1 MEFKIDRR
9 YVAIQ
14 TLKGVV
20 AYLVALFI
28 VLFFLHTNDPEGF
41 IGITLIVG
49 IGIYI
54 YQFPKK
60 IYVEDGAISF
70 VSQYSNERIKVG
82 LNDIISIE
90 NVSKS
95 YNSLKI
101 LTRFDNEYTLHPADI
116 HELEDVLSR
125 R

>member
-9 YVAIQ
+9 YVVIQ
-14 TLKGVV
+14 TLKSIV
-20 AYLVALFI
+20 AYFVALFI

-41 IGITLIVG
+41 IGITLIAG

-60 IYVEDGAISF
+60 IYVEDGSISF

-82 LNDIISIE
+82 LYDIIRIE

-116 HELEDVLSR
+116 QELEDVLSR

>member
-1 MEFKIDRR
+1 MVFKIDRR

-14 TLKGVV
+14 TLKVIV
-20 AYLVALFI
+20 AYLAALFI
-28 VLFFLHTNDPEGF
+28 VLYFLHTNDPEGF
-41 IGITLIVG
+41 IGITLIAG

-95 YNSLKI
+95 YNSLKL
-101 LTRFDNEYTLHPADI
+101 LTKCGNDYTLHPADI
-116 HELEDVLSR
+116 QKLESVLSSW
-125 R
+125 

>member
-9 YVAIQ
+9 CVAIQ
-14 TLKGVV
+14 TLKWII
-20 AYLVALFI
+20 AYLVTLFI
-28 VLFFLHTNDPEGF
+28 VLYFLHTTDPEGF

-60 IYVEDGAISF
+60 IYVDEGTISF
-70 VSQYSNERIKVG
+70 VSQYSNERIKVE
-82 LNDIISIE
+82 LYDIMRME

-101 LTRFDNEYTLHPADI
+101 LTKFGNEYTLHPADI
-116 HELEDVLSR
+116 QELEDVLSR